1 MSPRQLGQTIKRLRA
16 KRGLT
21 QAKLAESAGVSQPYL
36 SQLEAGAK
44 GRPAVQIVQKLAKAL
59 GVKIEDLL

>member
-1 MSPRQLGQTIKRLRA
+1 MSPRQLGQAIKRFRT

-21 QAKLAESAGVSQPYL
+21 QAQLAESAGVSQPYL

-44 GRPAVQIVQKLAKAL
+44 ERPAVQIVQKLAKAL